1 MIRKIVVAIMLMSLA
16 GMSYAESTV
25 SFAGKNYRASVG
37 ETFSVDIV
45 LSDFQQTRGGGII
58 LQFDPAVL
66 SISDVTI
73 DTGTW
78 AFRKIFGLEGG
89 SNGTIEIWFASWNLV
104 SGNAPVAT
112 VTFEPISAGN
122 APLRLMKSERNPF
135 ISGENVPLQVSI
147 KKSVVHVRQ

>member
-25 SFAGKNYRASVG
+25 SFADKNYRASVG

-66 SISDVTI
+66 NLSDVAF
-73 DTGTW
+73 DANTW
-78 AFRKIFGLEGG
+78 SFTKVFGLEDSANG
-89 SNGTIEIWFASWNLV
+89 SVEIWFASWDLV
-104 SGNAPVAT
+104 SGYAPVAT
-112 VTFEPISAGN
+112 VTFKSANSGN
-122 APLRLMKSERNPF
+122 AQLSMQGSEGNPF
-135 ISGENVPLQVSI
+135 INGNDSPLQVSY
-147 KKSVVHVRQ
+147 KKAIVHVRR